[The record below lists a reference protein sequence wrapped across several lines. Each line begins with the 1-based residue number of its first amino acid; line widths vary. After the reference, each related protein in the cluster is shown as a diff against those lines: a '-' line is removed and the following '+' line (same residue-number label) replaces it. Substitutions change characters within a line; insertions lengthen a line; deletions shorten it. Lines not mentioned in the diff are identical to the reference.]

1 MGTRIG
7 AVLGA
12 SAAALISAGLAYW
25 IGGGG
30 DRTLTRFGHPPPP
43 AYASSQADPGQVVRA
58 YEQMKEVY
66 ADRGSAG
73 VADFAHDCGRSLA
86 SNPRALDFCLAF
98 EVYAASLMGD
108 GEIARAWRANAAERQ
123 LALARGALAPT
134 EDPVARVARVR
145 TLARQTS
152 LQDPDLA
159 MRPQTAKAA
168 PHRAKPRPARA
179 VAAATEASAS
189 QVVRAAAQPVDQP
202 AGQSAASASATPVA
216 EAKPRARPAAVKK
229 ASVKRARTP
238 AAADAC
244 RRKSTAGERT
254 VCASPALRQA
264 DAQLQA
270 AYRRAVAAG
279 ADPDDLA
286 RDQARFRRSVNAA
299 APDRVAVERLYYQR
313 TRTLEGLS
321 ESP

>member
-1 MGTRIG
+1 M
-7 AVLGA
+7 GA
-12 SAAALISAGLAYW
+12 STAALISVGLAYW

-30 DRTLTRFGHPPPP
+30 DRTLTRFDHAPPP
-43 AYASSQADPGQVVRA
+43 AYAPSQADPGQVVRA
-58 YEQMKEVY
+58 YEQLKQVY
-66 ADRGSAG
+66 ADRGAAG
-73 VADFAHDCGRSLA
+73 VADFAHGCGQSLA

-98 EVYAASLMGD
+98 DVYAASLMGD
-108 GEIARAWRANAAERQ
+108 DEIARAWRSNAAERQ
-123 LALARGALAPT
+123 LALARVALPPT

-159 MRPQTAKAA
+159 MRPQKAKAA
-168 PHRAKPRPARA
+168 PHRAKPRYAKPRHAKA
-179 VAAATEASAS
+179 VAAATEASAP
-189 QVVRAAAQPVDQP
+189 QVERAAAQPADQP
-202 AGQSAASASATPVA
+202 AAQPAVSPSATTVA
-216 EAKPRARPAAVKK
+216 EAKPRARPAAVKR

-238 AAADAC
+238 ATDAC

-279 ADPDDLA
+279 ADPKGLA
-286 RDQARFRRSVNAA
+286 RDQARFRRAVNAA